1 MGEWHTSGRRD
12 LKNPLVVYVTLQAG
26 RHALYTEAEYLSDFA
41 ATVTVTSVYRWMR
54 SNGHKRPIA
63 LHTDDQDGF
72 TRNLDDLNP
81 ELLAGRLSVTLTTD
95 LPPVPPNP
103 DQEIIDLLTLL
114 GSMPM
119 EG

>member
-12 LKNPLVVYVTLQAG
+12 LKNPEIVYVTLHAG
-26 RHALYTEAEYLSDFA
+26 RHALYTEADYLRDFA
-41 ATVTVTSVYRWMR
+41 VNVSVASVYRWMR

-63 LHTDDQDGF
+63 LHTDDQDSF
-72 TRNLDDLNP
+72 TRTLDELNP

-103 DQEIIDLLTLL
+103 DQAINDLLTLL
-114 GSMPM
+114 DAWPM
-119 EG
+119 ER